1 MNNRKFYRLLESVYL
16 IPLAILILTMLG
28 KTPARA
34 NTDLSLDLAQTPDLP
49 PGTDLDRL
57 PPNPLP
63 DTDRDR
69 RITPLPPLE
78 DFLDTPPNQL
88 PETENPE
95 LEMTFEVEKFRL
107 EGNTVLEE
115 TEVEAIF
122 NKYRDRPI
130 SFAELL
136 ELETELTQ
144 LYTNNGY
151 INSGVIIP
159 AQNVS
164 RGTVILQAVE
174 GAIDEISVNVDG
186 RLKESYIRSRL
197 TRGAKTPLN
206 IEQLQEALQLLQLNP
221 LVESINAE
229 LSVGRS
235 RDRWML
241 DVNVNQGNAFNP
253 ALFVNNNRTPS
264 VGSFQRGLEL
274 NHDNVLGYADRF
286 SFIFKDTD
294 GSDDYDVSY
303 RIPVNS
309 LDGTVGLRYRNVDSN
324 VIEGDFEELD
334 IESQTDEFELTL
346 RQPLLIRAS
355 AESTE
360 EFALGLEFSRQTNE
374 VTLRNEPFPDLSP
387 GADDDGETKISALR
401 FFQDWTRRTRQDV
414 LAARSQLSAGID
426 IFDATV
432 NEGMPDSK
440 FIAWRGQV
448 QWLRQLDSSS
458 NINLLLRSDIQL
470 SSDDLVPLE
479 RFSLGGVESVRG
491 YRQDVLLGDS
501 GVFASA
507 ELRIPVYRWSNGQNS
522 LSAVPFVDFGSIW
535 SNSDDRDPEE
545 NTVGSIGVG
554 LKLDLID
561 TLSARID
568 YGIPFVEVS
577 DSDDTLQEQGVYFS
591 LEYFPF

>member
-1 MNNRKFYRLLESVYL
+1 MNNRKFYRLLESIYL
-16 IPLAILILTMLG
+16 IPLVVLILTMLG
-28 KTPARA
+28 TPARA

-49 PGTDLDRL
+49 SGTDLDRL

-63 DTDRDR
+63 DTDRNR

-95 LEMTFEVEKFRL
+95 LDMKLEVEKFRL

-122 NKYRDRPI
+122 DKYRDRPI

-159 AQNVS
+159 AQNVN
-164 RGTVILQAVE
+164 RGTVTLQAVE
-174 GAIDEISVNVDG
+174 GTIEEIKVNVDG

-241 DVNVNQGNAFNP
+241 DVNVNQGQAFNP
-253 ALFVNNNRTPS
+253 VLFVNNNRTPS

-309 LDGTVGLRYRNVDSN
+309 LDGTVGLRYRNIDSN
-324 VIEGDFEELD
+324 VIEGDFEQLD

-360 EFALGLEFSRQTNE
+360 EFALGLEFSRQTNK
-374 VTLRNEPFPDLSP
+374 VTLQNRPFPELSP
-387 GADDDGETKISALR
+387 GADADGETKISALR
-401 FFQDWTRRTRQDV
+401 FFQDWTRRTRKDV
-414 LAARSQLSAGID
+414 LAARSQLSAGVD

-432 NEGMPDSK
+432 NEGKPDSK
-440 FIAWRGQV
+440 FVAWRGQV

-479 RFSLGGVESVRG
+479 RFSLGGVESIRG

-507 ELRIPVYRWSNGQNS
+507 ELRIPVYRWGNGQNS

-535 SNSDDRDPEE
+535 SNSDDRPEE